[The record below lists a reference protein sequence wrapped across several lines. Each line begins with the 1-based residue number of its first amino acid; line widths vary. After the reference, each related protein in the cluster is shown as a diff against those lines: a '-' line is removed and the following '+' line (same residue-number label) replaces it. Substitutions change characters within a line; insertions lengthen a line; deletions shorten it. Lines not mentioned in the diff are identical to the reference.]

1 MRTRF
6 QAFALAGV
14 LALTALTG
22 GAAAVGLSHWGSH
35 SPQAGAA
42 PVQYVQQ
49 AQPTTSGWVDD
60 EGGDR

>member
-1 MRTRF
+1 MRTRI

-22 GAAAVGLSHWGSH
+22 GAAAVGLSHWGTHRPS
-35 SPQAGAA
+35 AAAA
-42 PVQYVQQ
+42 PVQSVQP
-49 AQPTTSGWVDD
+49 AQPVVWSDD